1 MKTLKLVLF
10 ALVATVMSCSND
22 DNAISNYNSKML
34 SDAQIP
40 NAIKTYVTTH
50 FPSNDIIS
58 TLKETVNNTV
68 SYALTLTD
76 NVNLKFNNAYA
87 VTQIISSQP
96 LPNTVIPQAILNYVA
111 ANYPNNTITDW
122 NLDDDHQEVE
132 LDNNLEL
139 EFTLEGVFIGIDTD
153 NDGEAVDEEIVLLP
167 TEIPT
172 AITDYINTHFP
183 NNTVVLATK
192 EIENFVITYDID
204 LNGNIELEFNS
215 VFEITSI
222 ESLTALPST
231 IVPQAILDYLVQNY
245 PNNFVTSW
253 ELEANHQ
260 QVELDNNLDL
270 EFTLAGEFIRIDN
283 D

>member
-22 DNAISNYNSKML
+22 DNATSNYNAEML

-50 FPSNDIIS
+50 FPSNTINS
-58 TLKETVNNTV
+58 ALKETVNNTV
-68 SYALTLTD
+68 SYALSLTD
-76 NVNLKFNNAYA
+76 NVNLKFNSGYA
-87 VTQIISSQP
+87 VTQIVSRQP
-96 LPNTVIPQAILNYVA
+96 LPNTVIPQAILDYVA
-111 ANYPNNTITDW
+111 TNYPNNTITDW
-122 NLDDDHQEVE
+122 ELDDDHQEVE

-139 EFTLEGVFIGIDTD
+139 EFTLDGAFIGIDTD
-153 NDGEAVDEEIVLLP
+153 DDGEADDEEIVLTP

-183 NNTVVLATK
+183 TNNIVLATK

-215 VFEITSI
+215 TFEITSI

-231 IVPQAILDYLVQNY
+231 VIPQAILDYLVQNY

-260 QVELDNNLDL
+260 EVELDNDLDL
-270 EFTLAGEFIRIDN
+270 EFTLTGEFIRIDN